1 MNTVHIRMNFD
12 MPASQTE
19 TVPAGHK
26 TAASAAKSTPTAR
39 GVLPQLRQWIW
50 VLFLA
55 GVCYFAISRFL
66 LQTVKVVGVS
76 MMPTLQNSQRY
87 FLNRWVYVFRSP
99 KTSDVVVLRD
109 PADNG
114 FSVKRIVAGAGDL
127 VCLRQGHVYVNG
139 RKLDEPYLAP
149 GTLTFSFGKSIVMNQ
164 SVVCGADQYFVL
176 GDNRGNSVDS
186 RAYGP
191 VPKANI
197 LGMIVR

>member
-1 MNTVHIRMNFD
+1 MNLD
-12 MPASQTE
+12 MPANQTE
-19 TVPAGHK
+19 AVPAGREI
-26 TAASAAKSTPTAR
+26 AAPSAKCIPNPR
-39 GVLPQLRQWIW
+39 GVLPQFRQWLW
-50 VLFLA
+50 VLVLA

-76 MMPTLQNSQRY
+76 MVPTLQNSQRY
-87 FLNRWVYVFRSP
+87 FLNRWVYAFRSP

-114 FSVKRIVAGAGDL
+114 FSVKRIVAGEGDSIYL
-127 VCLRQGHVYVNG
+127 KQGWVYVNG
-139 RKLDEPYLAP
+139 RKLAEPYLAP
-149 GTLTFSFGKSIVMNQ
+149 GTRTFTFGKYNDELIL
-164 SVVCGADQYFVL
+164 CGKGQYFVL

-186 RAYGP
+186 RTYGP

>member
-1 MNTVHIRMNFD
+1 MNLD
-12 MPASQTE
+12 MPTNQTE
-19 TVPAGHK
+19 AVPAGREI
-26 TAASAAKSTPTAR
+26 AASAAKCTPTPR

-50 VLFLA
+50 VLLLA
-55 GVCYFAISRFL
+55 GICYFAISRFL

-114 FSVKRIVAGAGDL
+114 FSVKRIVAGTGDL
-127 VCLRQGHVYVNG
+127 VCLRQGNVFVNG
-139 RKLDEPYLAP
+139 RKLAEPYLAP
-149 GTLTFSFGKSIVMNQ
+149 GTLTFNFGKSMDETI
-164 SVVCGADQYFVL
+164 VCGADQYFVL